1 MSNELL
7 ADFTDWLDES
17 DEPDVMVLV
26 SHAETFL
33 RWRADA
39 PLASLTEDDVLT
51 FMLDHCPRQLALPAE
66 SAGDVCDAMM
76 EFCMFLGQT
85 RRLRGG
91 PEQGRLLARRAN
103 NLERA
108 MRAAIADQT
117 DDAMARS
124 PGSDMDDPAPGLTE
138 VALDTL
144 IAVINS
150 LPKEQHSTL
159 LAAWKPMLS
168 APERAGIVA
177 ASITDATD
185 AGSRLAGLNLLGM
198 FDTDVA
204 EPYMRQLLD
213 TAAAGH
219 AAIWLLDHGLADG
232 DTVGGFI
239 TPAIRVDILS
249 QLVDHPEVLCDQFVG
264 GHDPH
269 RMLEFFW
276 RHPAP
281 ETAAVLDVLGR
292 HLPDRVLAKE
302 ARRAGVQHRSWLAN
316 RDCA

>member
-1 MSNELL
+1 MSDELL

-17 DEPDVMVLV
+17 DEPDVLALV
-26 SHAETFL
+26 DHAETFL

-66 SAGDVCDAMM
+66 SAGDVCDAMA

-91 PEQGRLLARRAN
+91 PDQGRLLARRAN
-103 NLERA
+103 TLERA

-117 DDAMARS
+117 DNATAKSRGATPD
-124 PGSDMDDPAPGLTE
+124 LTE

-150 LPKEQHSTL
+150 APREQHSAL
-159 LAAWKPMLS
+159 LAEWKPMLS

-177 ASITDATD
+177 ASITDSTD

-198 FDTDVA
+198 FHTDVA

-232 DTVGGFI
+232 DAVGGFI
-239 TPAIRVDILS
+239 TPAIMVDILS
-249 QLVDHPEVLCDQFVG
+249 QLVDHPEVLCEQFVG

-292 HLPDRVLAKE
+292 YLPDRVLAKE
-302 ARRAGVQHRSWLAN
+302 ARRAGVKHRSWLAN